1 MPASKRSI
9 WLFAAATAAVVVAL
23 ACAFIKPDGFSSPEL
38 SPGRPVTVIA
48 PQSIPSDAV
57 FLFWYGCPHCRAVES
72 IFDKNDADAKFSQAM
87 GGKQMLAMIPVPI
100 NEVWE
105 THARL
110 FYALSHAGVSAQTH
124 RLMMATIQD
133 KQLVTKA
140 DMKQAIAV
148 ALAAESQAGH
158 PVNFSAEAVFTD
170 LDSKQTDEQISL
182 AKSLVAQ
189 IGLKGVPTLL
199 LKKSVVLEL
208 GNGMNYDNFLPT
220 AIDILR
226 GTASH
231 D

>member
-9 WLFAAATAAVVVAL
+9 RLFAAATAAVVVAL
-23 ACAFIKPDGFSSPEL
+23 ACAFIKPDGFSSPEPT
-38 SPGRPVTVIA
+38 PGRPVTVIA
-48 PQSIPSDAV
+48 TQTIPSDAV
-57 FLFWYGCPHCRAVES
+57 FLFWYGCPHCQAVES

-87 GGKQMLAMIPVPI
+87 GGKQGLVMIPVPI

-133 KQLVTKA
+133 NQLVTKT

-158 PVNFSAEAVFTD
+158 PAKVTAEAVFAD
-170 LDSKQTDEQISL
+170 LDSKQTDDQISF

-220 AIDILR
+220 AIDILK
-226 GTASH
+226 GTVIH

>member
-23 ACAFIKPDGFSSPEL
+23 TCAVLKPDALSSADKN
-38 SPGRPVTVIA
+38 PGRSVTVIA
-48 PQSIPSDAV
+48 PQTIPSNAV
-57 FLFWYGCPHCRAVES
+57 FFFWYGCPHCRAVES
-72 IFDKNDADAKFSQAM
+72 IFDKNDADAQFKKAL
-87 GGKQMLAMIPVPI
+87 GGKEGLVMIPVPI
-100 NEVWE
+100 NDVWE

-110 FYALSHAGVSAQTH
+110 FYALSHAGVTEQTH

-133 KQLVTKA
+133 NRLVTRE
-140 DMKQAIAV
+140 DMKQAIGV
-148 ALAAESQAGH
+148 AISAEAKAGH
-158 PVNFSAEAVFTD
+158 PIKASAEVIYGD
-170 LDSKQTDEQISL
+170 LISKQTNDQIDQ

-208 GNGMNYDNFLPT
+208 GNGMTYENLLPT
-220 AIDILR
+220 AIDILK
-226 GTASH
+226 GVGSH

>member
-1 MPASKRSI
+1 
-9 WLFAAATAAVVVAL
+9 
-23 ACAFIKPDGFSSPEL
+23 
-38 SPGRPVTVIA
+38 
-48 PQSIPSDAV
+48 
-57 FLFWYGCPHCRAVES
+57 
-72 IFDKNDADAKFSQAM
+72 
-87 GGKQMLAMIPVPI
+87 
-100 NEVWE
+100 
-105 THARL
+105 
-110 FYALSHAGVSAQTH
+110 
-124 RLMMATIQD
+124 MATIQD